1 MKFIKT
7 CESVFNEIQQLRRD
21 LLSGKIAPE
30 AYAMQMGGIA
40 QLEKQQKLMLAG
52 AIAERKL
59 RRKLPVE
66 LNRGTIEIEQEQFEC
81 IDRNMIISRENCLS
95 YSGDEKNIE
104 SCRSCENFGITR
116 NLLLGKKELN
126 EN

>member
-1 MKFIKT
+1 MKFIQT

-21 LLSGKIAPE
+21 LLINKIAPE

-59 RRKLPVE
+59 RKKLPVD
-66 LNRGTIEIEQEQFEC
+66 LNKGTIQIEQENIEC
-81 IDRNMIISRENCLS
+81 VDRNMFITRENCLE
-95 YSGDEKNIE
+95 YSGDEKNIK
-104 SCRSCENFGITR
+104 SCRSCPNFKTTR
-116 NLLLGKKELN
+116 DLIMGAKND
-126 EN
+126 

>member
-21 LLSGKIAPE
+21 LLLGKIAPD

-52 AIAERKL
+52 AITERKL
-59 RRKLPVE
+59 KRSLSVD
-66 LNRGTIEIEQEQFEC
+66 LNKGTIKIEQERLEC
-81 IDRNMIISRENCLS
+81 PDLSMIITREKCLE

-104 SCRSCENFGITR
+104 NCRSCENFGTTR
-116 NLLLGKKELN
+116 KLLIDHSLL
-126 EN
+126 